1 MPAFYREGRMGIFRR
16 YMLASMALGLAVP
29 VGVACAQSPTVNI
42 ETEYLMTLEG
52 TLEPGQPVGQRVIV
66 NVPTGSAHGPKIN
79 GKVIPPTGDWLIP
92 MADGSLRLD
101 VRATIKTDDGE
112 FIFVE
117 YSGVIVP
124 TKETNDRFNKG
135 EVITSKEEYFIT
147 APKFSTASKKY
158 EWLNH
163 IQAVGK
169 MVSVQNTK
177 IIYDVFAVR

>member
-1 MPAFYREGRMGIFRR
+1 MKSLSRHV
-16 YMLASMALGLAVP
+16 LASLLLGFAIS
-29 VGVACAQSPTVNI
+29 GGGASAQSPTVSI

-52 TLEPGQPVGQRVIV
+52 VLEPAQPVGQRLIV
-66 NVPTGSAHGPKIN
+66 NVPTGSVHGPKVN
-79 GKVIPPTGDWLIP
+79 GSLIPPTGDWLIP

-101 VRATIKTDDGE
+101 VRGTIKTDDGE

-124 TKETNDRFNKG
+124 TKEIMDRFGKG

-147 APKFSTASKKY
+147 APKFSTTSKKY

-177 IIYDVFAVR
+177 VKYDVFAVR

>member
-1 MPAFYREGRMGIFRR
+1 MEIFSRH
-16 YMLASMALGLAVP
+16 MLVSMALGLSVAVS
-29 VGVACAQSPTVNI
+29 AASAQSPTVNI
-42 ETEYLMTLEG
+42 ETEYLMTLEA

-66 NVPTGSAHGPKIN
+66 NVPSGSAHGPKIN
-79 GKVIPPTGDWLIP
+79 GTVIPPTGDWLIP

-101 VRATIKTDDGE
+101 VRGTIKTDDGE
-112 FIFVE
+112 FIFFE

-124 TKETNDRFNKG
+124 TKEIMDRFNKG

-169 MVSVQNTK
+169 MVTVQNTK
-177 IIYDVFAVR
+177 IVYDVFAVR